1 MVQKTI
7 ENAAHILEQVI
18 YLVTVCRLGIR
29 VGAQGAGTHHEKEK
43 CQESPHDSQEHR
55 VLHATWCD
63 GRPRTWH
70 CRDQAQ
76 QSVSS
81 QKGLKRLTILSHTVC
96 SSYYDWITKVCHFIL
111 TFTYECTVQTRL
123 L

>member
-29 VGAQGAGTHHEKEK
+29 VRAQGAGTHHEKEK

-81 QKGLKRLTILSHTVC
+81 QKGLKRPFCLIQFVAAIMTGLPKSVILS
-96 SSYYDWITKVCHFIL
+96 
-111 TFTYECTVQTRL
+111 
-123 L
+123 